1 MPVIDAD
8 GCKIN
13 VQIDGPQDAPA
24 LVLSN
29 SLGTNLSM
37 WDDQAKALSGEF
49 RVIRYDQRGH
59 GKSGAPKGPYT
70 IDRLGQDVIAILDN
84 LKIAKA
90 HFVGLSMGGSTG
102 MWLARMAPGR
112 FTKIILS
119 NTGARISTQD
129 VWNAR
134 IASVLSKGMTAV
146 IDTTLERWFS
156 NDSHKRNLPA
166 ISAVRKMLMTTP
178 AHGYAGCSAA
188 IRDCDQRWG
197 IGAVKL
203 PTLVIIG
210 TLDPGTPPAGG
221 EEIAS
226 RIRGAKVARLEAAH
240 LSNLEK
246 SEAFTAEVWWLMT
259 KA

>member
-1 MPVIDAD
+1 MPVIDAE

-13 VQIDGPQDAPA
+13 VQIDGPDNAPA

-37 WDDQAKALSGEF
+37 WDEQAKALSANY

-70 IDRLGQDVIAILDN
+70 IDRLGRDVVAVLDH

-90 HFVGLSMGGSTG
+90 HFLGLSMGGTTG
-102 MWLARMAPGR
+102 MWLARKAANR
-112 FTKIILS
+112 FNKIILA
-119 NTGARISTQD
+119 NTGARIGTPD

-134 IASVLSKGMTAV
+134 IASVLAKGMTAV
-146 IDTTLERWFS
+146 VDTTLERWFS
-156 NDSHKRNLPA
+156 KNFRDTNPQAVAS
-166 ISAVRKMLMTTP
+166 VRKMLMTTP
-178 AHGYAGCSAA
+178 AHGYAGCSSA
-188 IRDCDQRWG
+188 IRDADQRWD
-197 IGAVKL
+197 IGSIKL

-210 TLDPGTPPAGG
+210 TLDPATPPAGG
-221 EEIAS
+221 EQIAA
-226 RIRGAKVARLEAAH
+226 RIPRAGVARLEAAH

-246 SEAFTAEVWWLMT
+246 GEQFTAEVRKFL
-259 KA
+259 A

>member
-188 IRDCDQRWG
+188 IRDADQRWG

-246 SEAFTAEVWWLMT
+246 SEAFTAEVQKFL
-259 KA
+259 A

>member
-70 IDRLGQDVIAILDN
+70 IVRLGQDVIAILDN

-246 SEAFTAEVWWLMT
+246 SEAFTAEVQKFL
-259 KA
+259 A

>member
-1 MPVIDAD
+1 MPVIDVD

-246 SEAFTAEVWWLMT
+246 SEAFTAEVQKFL
-259 KA
+259 A

>member
-8 GCKIN
+8 GCKIH
-13 VQIDGPQDAPA
+13 VQIDGPDTASA

-37 WDDQAKALSGEF
+37 WDEQAKALSANY

-70 IDRLGQDVIAILDN
+70 IDRLGQDVVAILDH

-90 HFVGLSMGGSTG
+90 HFLGLSMGGTTG
-102 MWLARMAPGR
+102 MWLARKAAGR
-112 FTKIILS
+112 FNKIILA
-119 NTGARISTQD
+119 NTGARIGTQD

-134 IASVLSKGMTAV
+134 IASVLAKGMTAV
-146 IDTTLERWFS
+146 VDATLERWLSKNFRES
-156 NDSHKRNLPA
+156 VPEVVA
-166 ISAVRKMLMTTP
+166 AVRKMLMTTP

-188 IRDCDQRWG
+188 IRDADQRWD
-197 IGAVKL
+197 IGGVKL
-203 PTLVIIG
+203 PALVIIG
-210 TLDPGTPPAGG
+210 TLDPATPPAGG
-221 EEIAS
+221 EQIAA
-226 RIRGAKVARLEAAH
+226 RIPGACVARLETAH

-246 SEAFTAEVWWLMT
+246 SEQFTAEVRKFL
-259 KA
+259 A

>member
-119 NTGARISTQD
+119 NTGARIGTQD

-246 SEAFTAEVWWLMT
+246 SEAFTAEVQKFL
-259 KA
+259 A

>member
-1 MPVIDAD
+1 
-8 GCKIN
+8 
-13 VQIDGPQDAPA
+13 
-24 LVLSN
+24 
-29 SLGTNLSM
+29 
-37 WDDQAKALSGEF
+37 
-49 RVIRYDQRGH
+49 
-59 GKSGAPKGPYT
+59 
-70 IDRLGQDVIAILDN
+70 
-84 LKIAKA
+84 
-90 HFVGLSMGGSTG
+90 
-102 MWLARMAPGR
+102 
-112 FTKIILS
+112 
-119 NTGARISTQD
+119 
-129 VWNAR
+129 
-134 IASVLSKGMTAV
+134 
-146 IDTTLERWFS
+146 LERWFS

-188 IRDCDQRWG
+188 IRDADQRWG

-246 SEAFTAEVWWLMT
+246 SEAFTAEVQKFL
-259 KA
+259 A

>member
-102 MWLARMAPGR
+102 MWLARMAPSR

-221 EEIAS
+221 EEIAN

-246 SEAFTAEVWWLMT
+246 SEAFTAEVQKFL
-259 KA
+259 A

>member
-13 VQIDGPQDAPA
+13 VEVDGPQDAPA
-24 LVLSN
+24 IVLSN

-119 NTGARISTQD
+119 NTGARIGTQD

-166 ISAVRKMLMTTP
+166 ISSVRKMLMTTP
-178 AHGYAGCSAA
+178 PHGYAGCSAA
-188 IRDCDQRWG
+188 IRDADQRWG

-246 SEAFTAEVWWLMT
+246 SEAFTAEVQKFL
-259 KA
+259 A

>member
-246 SEAFTAEVWWLMT
+246 SEAFTAEVQKFL
-259 KA
+259 A

>member
-210 TLDPGTPPAGG
+210 TLDPGTPPASG

-246 SEAFTAEVWWLMT
+246 SEAFTAEVQKFL
-259 KA
+259 A